1 MSSPVRPATVAD
13 AEAIARVHVAT
24 WQAAYA
30 GLLPADHLAA
40 MSTSLESRAERW
52 RTTLMTAGAT
62 VLVVDADEAG
72 TALAGF
78 VAVGR
83 SRDDDAAEDVGELR
97 AIYVHPDHWG
107 ERIGATL
114 HDAGLASLAAA
125 ANTTATLWVLDTN
138 QRARAFYERHG
149 WSLDGNRKPA
159 EIGDV
164 TVTEVRYTTQLLR

>member
-1 MSSPVRPATVAD
+1 
-13 AEAIARVHVAT
+13 
-24 WQAAYA
+24 
-30 GLLPADHLAA
+30 
-40 MSTSLESRAERW
+40 
-52 RTTLMTAGAT
+52 
-62 VLVVDADEAG
+62 
-72 TALAGF
+72 

-97 AIYVHPDHWG
+97 AIYVYPDHWG

-114 HDAGLASLAAA
+114 HDAGLASLAAE

-149 WSLDGNRKPA
+149 WSLDGDRKPV

-164 TVTEVRYTTQLLR
+164 TVTEVRYTIQLLR